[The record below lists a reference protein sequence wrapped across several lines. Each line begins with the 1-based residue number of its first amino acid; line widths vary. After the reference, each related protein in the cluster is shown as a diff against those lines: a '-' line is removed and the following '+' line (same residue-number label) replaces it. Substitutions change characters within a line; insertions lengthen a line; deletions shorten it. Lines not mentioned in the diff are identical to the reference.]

1 MEMKRNNITSVT
13 VYCASSTQIDEC
25 YFEAARRLGMLLA
38 QKEIRIINGAGSM
51 GLMATVSDAALDAG
65 GKVTGV
71 IPSFMVEQGWHHQQL
86 SELRITDTMHER
98 KQLMADLS
106 EGVVALPGGCGT
118 LEELL
123 EIITWK
129 QLGLYIHPIVIL
141 NTNGYFDALI
151 KQLNHAVDEHFM
163 RQQHKAIWQVA
174 STPDEAVELLY
185 TTPLW
190 DRSVRKLAA
199 I

>member
-65 GKVTGV
+65 GKVMGV

-151 KQLNHAVDEHFM
+151 KQLDHAVDEHFM

>member
-38 QKEIRIINGAGSM
+38 QKEIRIVNGAGSM

-71 IPSFMVEQGWHHQQL
+71 IPSFMAEQGWHHQQL

-151 KQLNHAVDEHFM
+151 KQLDHAVDEHFM

>member
-151 KQLNHAVDEHFM
+151 KQLDHAVDEHFM

>member
-13 VYCASSTQIDEC
+13 VYCASSTQIDAC
-25 YFEAARRLGMLLA
+25 YFEAARRLGILLA

-151 KQLNHAVDEHFM
+151 KQLDHAVDEHFM

>member
-25 YFEAARRLGMLLA
+25 YFEAARRLGILLA

-98 KQLMADLS
+98 KQRMADLS
-106 EGVVALPGGCGT
+106 EGIVALPGGCGT
-118 LEELL
+118 VDELL

-151 KQLNHAVDEHFM
+151 KQLDHAVDEHFM

>member
-1 MEMKRNNITSVT
+1 
-13 VYCASSTQIDEC
+13 
-25 YFEAARRLGMLLA
+25 
-38 QKEIRIINGAGSM
+38 
-51 GLMATVSDAALDAG
+51 
-65 GKVTGV
+65 
-71 IPSFMVEQGWHHQQL
+71 MVEQGWHHQQL

-151 KQLNHAVDEHFM
+151 KQLDHAVDEHFM

>member
-174 STPDEAVELLY
+174 STPDEAIELLY

>member
-1 MEMKRNNITSVT
+1 MKRNNITSVT
-13 VYCASSTQIDEC
+13 VYCASSTHIDEC
-25 YFEAARRLGMLLA
+25 YFEAARRLGILLA

-151 KQLNHAVDEHFM
+151 KQLDHAVDEHFM

>member
-1 MEMKRNNITSVT
+1 MKRNNITSVT

-25 YFEAARRLGMLLA
+25 YFEAARRLGILLA

-151 KQLNHAVDEHFM
+151 KQLDHAVDEHFM

>member
-1 MEMKRNNITSVT
+1 MERNRITSVT
-13 VYCASSTQIDEC
+13 IYCASSTQIDDS
-25 YFEAARRLGMLLA
+25 YFMAADRLGGLLA
-38 QKEIRIINGAGSM
+38 EKGIRIINGAGSI
-51 GLMATVSDAALDAG
+51 GLMRAVSDAALEAG

-71 IPSFMVEQGWHHQQL
+71 IPSFMVEQGWHHQGL
-86 SELRITDTMHER
+86 SELRITGTMHER
-98 KQLMADLS
+98 KQLMADLG
-106 EGVVALPGGCGT
+106 EGAIALPGGCGT

-129 QLGLYIHPIVIL
+129 QLGLYAHPIVIL

-151 KQLNHAVDEHFM
+151 SQLHRAVDEHFM
-163 RQQHKAIWQVA
+163 RPQHTDIWQVA
-174 STPDEAVELLY
+174 STPEEAIELLY

-190 DRSVRKLAA
+190 DKSVRKFAA

>member
-1 MEMKRNNITSVT
+1 MKRNNITSVT

-65 GKVTGV
+65 GKVMGV

-151 KQLNHAVDEHFM
+151 KQLDHAVDEHFM

>member
-25 YFEAARRLGMLLA
+25 YFEAARRLGILLA

-106 EGVVALPGGCGT
+106 EGIVALPGGCGT

-151 KQLNHAVDEHFM
+151 KQLDHAVDEHFM

>member
-1 MEMKRNNITSVT
+1 MEMKPNNITSVT

-151 KQLNHAVDEHFM
+151 KQLDHAVDEHFM

>member
-151 KQLNHAVDEHFM
+151 KQLDHAVDEHFM
-163 RQQHKAIWQVA
+163 RQQHKTIWQVA

>member
-1 MEMKRNNITSVT
+1 MKRNNITSVT

-25 YFEAARRLGMLLA
+25 YFEAARRLGILLA

-129 QLGLYIHPIVIL
+129 QLGLYIHPIIIL

-151 KQLNHAVDEHFM
+151 KQLDHAVDEHFM

>member
-1 MEMKRNNITSVT
+1 MKRNNITSVT

-51 GLMATVSDAALDAG
+51 GLMATVSDAALEAG

-151 KQLNHAVDEHFM
+151 KQLDHAVDEHFM

>member
-38 QKEIRIINGAGSM
+38 QKEIRIVNGAGSM

-65 GKVTGV
+65 GKVMGV

-174 STPDEAVELLY
+174 STPDEAIELLY

>member
-25 YFEAARRLGMLLA
+25 YFEAARRLGILLA

-174 STPDEAVELLY
+174 STPDEAIELLY

>member
-1 MEMKRNNITSVT
+1 MKRNNITSVT

-25 YFEAARRLGMLLA
+25 YFEAARRLGILLA

-65 GKVTGV
+65 GKVMGV

-151 KQLNHAVDEHFM
+151 KQLDHAVDEHFM

>member
-25 YFEAARRLGMLLA
+25 YFEAARRLGILLA
-38 QKEIRIINGAGSM
+38 QKEIRIVNGAGSM

-151 KQLNHAVDEHFM
+151 KQLDHAVDEHFM

>member
-71 IPSFMVEQGWHHQQL
+71 IPSFMVEQGWHHQHL

>member
-38 QKEIRIINGAGSM
+38 QKEIRIVNGAGSM

-151 KQLNHAVDEHFM
+151 KQLDHAVDEHFM
-163 RQQHKAIWQVA
+163 RQQHKTIWQVA

>member
-1 MEMKRNNITSVT
+1 MKRNSITSVT

-174 STPDEAVELLY
+174 STPDEAIELLY

>member
-51 GLMATVSDAALDAG
+51 GLMATVSDAALEAG

-71 IPSFMVEQGWHHQQL
+71 IPSFMVEQGWNHQQL

-151 KQLNHAVDEHFM
+151 KQLDHAVDEHFM

>member
-38 QKEIRIINGAGSM
+38 QKEIRIVNGAGSM

>member
-151 KQLNHAVDEHFM
+151 KQLDHAVDEHFM

-185 TTPLW
+185 TPPLW

>member
-1 MEMKRNNITSVT
+1 MKRNNITSVT

-38 QKEIRIINGAGSM
+38 QKEIRIVNGAGSM

-65 GKVTGV
+65 GKVMGV

-151 KQLNHAVDEHFM
+151 KQLDHAVDEHFM

>member
-1 MEMKRNNITSVT
+1 MKRNNITSVT

-25 YFEAARRLGMLLA
+25 YFEAARRLGILLA

-106 EGVVALPGGCGT
+106 EGIVALPGGCGT

-151 KQLNHAVDEHFM
+151 KQLDHAVDEHFM

>member
-1 MEMKRNNITSVT
+1 MKRNNITSVT

-38 QKEIRIINGAGSM
+38 QKEIRIVNGAGSM
-51 GLMATVSDAALDAG
+51 GLMATVSDAALEAG

-174 STPDEAVELLY
+174 STPDEAIELLY

>member
-151 KQLNHAVDEHFM
+151 KQLDHAVDEHFM

-174 STPDEAVELLY
+174 STPDEAIELLY